1 VLLSYDDYQRLQTM
15 ARPQDWKVILTEG
28 IQLAREMWRVQEG
41 EALPP
46 AEEVIRELRE
56 ERLVQLTGLC

>member
-46 AEEVIRELRE
+46 AEDVIRELRE
-56 ERLVQLTGLC
+56 ERLGQLTGLR